1 MHYTPRDH
9 VSHVHSMRTCVAHAT
24 LHLHISC
31 SSLTSIAYP
40 LPASLTRQFT
50 CACHTHTW
58 CIIYILLCPQ
68 NSHHTRDQLTHDF
81 RWPDTSPYDV
91 TQANGATNRSNGS
104 HPKPPSCIKKSIAYL
119 IYANSAWRS
128 TWLHHVALYNTQCTT
143 STWHDWWHCYI
154 GGNAQH
160 AFARQATR
168 AEQASLYHF
177 EKEQSLRSFKLFR
190 PRLCIPHFTVPGD
203 RFSLF
208 VLVAHK
214 GSGPLLLG
222 YYGSL
227 IGCET
232 AWSCCSN
239 NVVIPFLRLSEI
251 VNVLIRLHC
260 VVVGLSGFAP
270 YPSSDS
276 YVSSSWF
283 EILHPKC

>member
-1 MHYTPRDH
+1 MFIPDIYCISTTCITHSSIH
-9 VSHVHSMRTCVAHAT
+9 VRM
-24 LHLHISC
+24 
-31 SSLTSIAYP
+31 P
-40 LPASLTRQFT
+40 
-50 CACHTHTW
+50 HTHMMYNIYFTLLPEFSSHERSADTW
-58 CIIYILLCPQ
+58 FQ
-68 NSHHTRDQLTHDF
+68 MTRHITI
-81 RWPDTSPYDV
+81 RCDTSEWRNKQV
-91 TQANGATNRSNGS
+91 KRG

-128 TWLHHVALYNTQCTT
+128 TWLHHVAV
-143 STWHDWWHCYI
+143 
-154 GGNAQH
+154 QH
-160 AFARQATR
+160 TVHYLNLAWLMTLLHRCQATR

-190 PRLCIPHFTVPGD
+190 PRLCIPHFN

-251 VNVLIRLHC
+251 VNVLIRLRR

-276 YVSSSWF
+276 LVSSSWF

>member
-1 MHYTPRDH
+1 MAFHMIAPRCPVQH
-9 VSHVHSMRTCVAHAT
+9 TVHC
-24 LHLHISC
+24 
-31 SSLTSIAYP
+31 
-40 LPASLTRQFT
+40 F
-50 CACHTHTW
+50 
-58 CIIYILLCPQ
+58 
-68 NSHHTRDQLTHDF
+68 
-81 RWPDTSPYDV
+81 
-91 TQANGATNRSNGS
+91 
-104 HPKPPSCIKKSIAYL
+104 
-119 IYANSAWRS
+119 
-128 TWLHHVALYNTQCTT
+128 
-143 STWHDWWHCYI
+143 I

-160 AFARQATR
+160 AFARQVTR

>member
-1 MHYTPRDH
+1 MRLYTYTY
-9 VSHVHSMRTCVAHAT
+9 HVHPWHLLHIHYLHHSLVNSRAHA
-24 LHLHISC
+24 
-31 SSLTSIAYP
+31 
-40 LPASLTRQFT
+40 
-50 CACHTHTW
+50 THTW

-91 TQANGATNRSNGS
+91 TQANGATNRSNGAILNRRPVSKRAS
-104 HPKPPSCIKKSIAYL
+104 HISYML
-119 IYANSAWRS
+119 
-128 TWLHHVALYNTQCTT
+128 TLHGVPHDCTTLPYNTQCTT

-190 PRLCIPHFTVPGD
+190 PRLCIPHFN

-251 VNVLIRLHC
+251 VNVLIRLRC
-260 VVVGLSGFAP
+260 VVVGLFGFAP

-276 YVSSSWF
+276 LVSSSWF